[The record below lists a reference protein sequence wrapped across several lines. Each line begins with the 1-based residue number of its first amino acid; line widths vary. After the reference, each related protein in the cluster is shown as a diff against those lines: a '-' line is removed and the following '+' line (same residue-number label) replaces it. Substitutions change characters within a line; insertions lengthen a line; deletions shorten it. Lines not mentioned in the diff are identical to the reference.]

1 MILMHNVKLPWS
13 IVFLTSL
20 MAQRVKHLSAM
31 QETRVWSLGREDP
44 LEKEMAIHSSII
56 AWKIPWTEEP
66 GWLQSMGSQ
75 QLSDFAIGSFL
86 LDTLI
91 NHTCD
96 TNYVLTIN
104 NAEKIMLIYNEN
116 TQREFNRVRVHH
128 NTYKYFTLTL
138 FLISKVWVLDF
149 HRWRSYLVSLLF

>member
-1 MILMHNVKLPWS
+1 
-13 IVFLTSL
+13 
-20 MAQRVKHLSAM
+20 MA
-31 QETRVWSLGREDP
+31 P
-44 LEKEMAIHSSII
+44 HSGTI

-75 QLSDFAIGSFL
+75 QLSDFTIGSFL

-116 TQREFNRVRVHH
+116 T
-128 NTYKYFTLTL
+128 
-138 FLISKVWVLDF
+138 
-149 HRWRSYLVSLLF
+149 